1 MASLVEENAAMMAEL
16 GINGATPAPQPTAV
30 QQGQKAFRSTL
41 QKTTGI
47 EGENARLMQDLGLD
61 KDIQD
66 PSKPPDQPTK
76 VLDIQK
82 LQDAPYTPPAAP
94 QEAGGASPATKP
106 KGIQTNA
113 IGLPVDPTQA
123 RKVDSF
129 MGGMGLGIMRAGEN
143 VWNLFNSVDD
153 YVAQKVNGPDAKGIM
168 EPSSYFAR
176 LATTDDPVTKLG
188 SAVGQY
194 VLPFFTGGAVA
205 NGLSKAAGLATGA
218 EFGAHM
224 ITSGAVA
231 FGVNDPKGER
241 FGAIVGKEFP
251 ALQNPLFQY
260 LEAKPDDTEMEGR
273 WKNAV
278 DSLVP
283 DIALAGVMKAV
294 PGFLRVSRQ
303 MLGGASEVVP
313 ISKMTASRQTAEL
326 LMQQT
331 GKVDSSNPTSLLR
344 SSEMSVEEVSK
355 NPIIQDSIKAIDAES
370 QTGFVADVAKKVSE
384 LPVNPATI
392 AGPQNKENFVIMQ
405 AAQDYVERLGG
416 NEAMRARTTGPM
428 TMEEID
434 QKGLDIIAN
443 TPEFVNLI
451 KGYKPGDS
459 VKPEQIRAVQIF
471 ANDIFEQM
479 VKADERAIQS
489 GTALDIGY
497 RDQKMTEFATVAQAL
512 TGMSETAGRTL
523 GVLSKSTEG
532 LAAPDRFKAA
542 IAAVESMGGINEGML
557 RVEQIR
563 SIRSALKESAGI
575 RMMDA
580 IAKTGGKVA
589 DAVSYIGFNSMV
601 SNPATAARNLVS
613 GVAKNMLSVGNDLNT
628 KILGLIPGMGSEVEM
643 AAKIA
648 NARIGGYFGSL
659 RESTAHALKTLEDGT
674 MFTPTL
680 YNLEQRV
687 ATPNEQLVE
696 QADRGG
702 ALRSFYSHLLNST
715 QKGFDLLTTR
725 LNRTQDSFTGVFAYR
740 RQIYEDAMVEGTE
753 AGLQGQQLEDLLKL
767 RLTSPTRE
775 MHEKALNAA
784 KEPTMAL
791 GYDQLFGPKG
801 TVWQDRIG
809 TPLEKLDSALQAT
822 RLGAIAVPFLKAS
835 ANEVVQSLEYM
846 PGLGL
851 IAPRSLQA
859 LKNGGTARVE
869 AISKQM
875 VSMELLGLA
884 YYTMHSTGISV
895 TGDGPVDKATM
906 KALRAVDPGYQP
918 YSIKLPSGEY
928 VSYQGS
934 GIPGTLL
941 KIMGNYQEIAAQLPP
956 DQKDRLGMGMA
967 AHFAD
972 IMLPDQLTRDLPN
985 FFEALA
991 DLGPNG
997 DGKAISKL
1005 LADTGSKLVPAGGLL
1020 RGIRRT
1026 MDPNQR
1032 ETISQNSGWETFYNK
1047 IKDTLPGW
1055 SASLPP
1061 QRNIFGEV
1069 VAYPHGYGPDFAS
1082 PFYTSKGDDKLGDE
1096 LRRLGVYNTSVVEQ
1110 PEGATPLEIRMPS
1123 RVLTMNISGMS
1134 GKIDLKPDQ
1143 YDRLVQYSAGINIPS
1158 ESLTNMAAIDSTNS
1172 TYEER
1177 QQMIKPYL
1185 SEPGK
1190 IKPLRQAIEEGL
1202 GQLDNQDFNTQLQ
1215 KDEFKRTVVK
1225 SIISDY
1231 QKMGKSAMFLDVQN
1245 VAEMQ
1250 RQMMERAKVLKGE

>member
-1 MASLVEENAAMMAEL
+1 MASLVDENAAMMAEL
-16 GINGATPAPQPTAV
+16 GLNGATPAPAQTAV
-30 QQGQKAFRSTL
+30 QQGQRAFRSTL

-66 PSKPPDQPTK
+66 PSKPATQPVK

-94 QEAGGASPATKP
+94 QEAGGASPTAKP

-153 YVAQKVNGPDAKGIM
+153 YVAKKVSGPDAKGMM

-176 LATTDDPVTKLG
+176 LATTDEPVTKLG

-241 FGAIVGKEFP
+241 FGALIGKEFP
-251 ALQNPLFQY
+251 SLQNSFFQY

-313 ISKMTASRQTAEL
+313 ISKMTANRQTAEL
-326 LMQQT
+326 LSQQV
-331 GKVDSSNPTSLLR
+331 GKVDSANPTALLKA
-344 SSEMSVEEVSK
+344 SEMTVEEVSK
-355 NPIIQDSIKAIDAES
+355 NPIIQDSIKAIDSES
-370 QTGFVADVAKKVSE
+370 QTGFVADVVKKMSDA
-384 LPVNPATI
+384 PVNPATI

-434 QKGLDIIAN
+434 AKGLDIIAN

-451 KGYKPGDS
+451 KGYKPGDA
-459 VKPEQIRAVQIF
+459 VQPEQIRAVQIF
-471 ANDIFEQM
+471 ANDIFDQM

-557 RVEQIR
+557 RTEQVRAIR
-563 SIRSALKESAGI
+563 ASLKESAGV
-575 RMMDA
+575 RMIDA
-580 IAKTGGKVA
+580 IAKTGGNIA

-613 GVAKNMLSVGNDLNT
+613 GVAKNMLSVGNDLNM
-628 KILGLIPGMGSEVEM
+628 KILGMIPGTGTNVEM
-643 AAKIA
+643 AANIA

-687 ATPNEQLVE
+687 STPAEQLAE

-702 ALRSFYSHLLNST
+702 ALRSFYSHLVNST

-740 RQIYEDAMVEGTE
+740 RQIYEDAMIEGTG

-767 RLTSPTRE
+767 RLTSPTKE

-801 TVWQDRIG
+801 TVWQDRVG

-822 RLGAIAVPFLKAS
+822 RIGAIAVPFLKAS

-851 IAPRSLQA
+851 IAPRTLQA
-859 LKNGGTARVE
+859 LKGGGIARVE

-884 YYTMHSTGISV
+884 YYTMHSSGISV
-895 TGDGPVDKATM
+895 TGDGPVDKTTM
-906 KALRAVDPGYQP
+906 RALKSTDPGYQP

-934 GIPGTLL
+934 GIVGTML
-941 KIMGNYQEIAAQLPP
+941 KIVGNYQEVAAQLPP
-956 DQKDRLGMGMA
+956 EQKDRLGMGMA

-985 FFEALA
+985 FFQAMA
-991 DLGPNG
+991 DLGPDG
-997 DGKAISKL
+997 DGKALSKL
-1005 LADTGSKLVPAGGLL
+1005 IADTGSKLIPAGGLL
-1020 RGIRRT
+1020 RGIRKT

-1032 ETISQNSGWETFYNK
+1032 ETISQNSSWDTFYNK
-1047 IKDTLPGW
+1047 IKDTIPGW

-1082 PFYTSKGDDKLGDE
+1082 PFYTSTGDDTLGTE
-1096 LRRLGVYNTSVVEQ
+1096 LRRLGIYNTSIVEQ
-1110 PEGATPLEIRMPS
+1110 PEGATSMELRMPS
-1123 RVLTMNISGMS
+1123 RVLTFNMAGKT
-1134 GKIDLKPDQ
+1134 GKIDLKPAQ
-1143 YDRLVQYSAGINIPS
+1143 YDRLVQYSAGINIPT
-1158 ESLTNMAAIDSTNS
+1158 ESFTNGDAIDSTGS

-1177 QQMIKPYL
+1177 QQLLKPYIGEQGRVLPLKEAIKSGLEQADQADRPTDL
-1185 SEPGK
+1185 S
-1190 IKPLRQAIEEGL
+1190 R
-1202 GQLDNQDFNTQLQ
+1202 
-1215 KDEFKRTVVK
+1215 DEFKRITVK
-1225 SIISDY
+1225 AIISDY
-1231 QKMGKSAMFLDVQN
+1231 QKLGRSAMFLDMRNQV
-1245 VAEMQ
+1245 EMQ
-1250 RQMMERAKVLKGE
+1250 RQIEARAKVLKGE